1 MNQSFP
7 LFPESRPLDA
17 LRNPQSRPLCQSRY
31 RTGFPGQD
39 GESGQGRPVHLP
51 LQATLLAGERQAN
64 GHQEQYAGKE
74 CLPVGMIIMFVAN
87 HQCPKK
93 PQYLCR
99 RIRPKL
105 SAYSFLSSTAG
116 FVFAALRSCPRTEAR
131 EMTNAIMTARAKIQ
145 S

>member
-1 MNQSFP
+1 MS
-7 LFPESRPLDA
+7 PESRPSNA

-87 HQCPKK
+87 HQFPKK
-93 PQYLCR
+93 LQYLCR

-105 SAYSFLSSTAG
+105 SAYSFFSSVAG
-116 FVFAALRSCPRTEAR
+116 LVFAALRFCHR
-131 EMTNAIMTARAKIQ
+131 TARKEIARVMRTATAKIHP
-145 S
+145 